1 MSNLHLWWGELL
13 LDALARAGVRQ
24 VVVSPG
30 SRSTPL
36 ALAAHRHPHLTT
48 TVVVDERCAAFV
60 ALGQARV
67 TGRPSLLLCTSG
79 TAGAHFLPAVIE
91 ASEASLPLLVL
102 TADRPPELQGRG
114 ALQTTR
120 QAGLYGS
127 FLRASWE
134 LGVPDGHPAAL
145 AGARVTAAAAVQAAL
160 DPRPGPVHLNAPFRT
175 PLEPQPED
183 PAEEALRNLVATF
196 LETPV
201 ARAGPPRRRAASDL
215 LEALAE
221 ACAAAR
227 RGIVVC
233 GPGPLRQA
241 EAAGPLAALAVRLGF
256 PVVAEAGSQLRFCA
270 PSPAPLPMELLAGGD
285 TPPHDLALVVGS
297 WPTSAAWSQV
307 LTRPGNPRPW
317 VVCEHGWVDPHN
329 CAAGVVVGEVK
340 ETLRRVAERMASGE
354 PRDGGWRTLWEE
366 TAALAA
372 RELEEAEEEERR
384 GGRLSETAAVR
395 AAVRCL
401 PGGAFLALGNSLAIR
416 EVDLACPAPGA
427 EIKVLTQ
434 RGVSGIDGGISG
446 AAGAALAGASPLLLI
461 TGDLAFQHDLGGLAT
476 AAGVPTP
483 LVILVLDNRGGR
495 IFELL
500 PVARST
506 VNEEELNSLFLTPQR
521 LEVEL
526 AARAFGVAATT
537 VTTAPELE
545 AALSQAL
552 ARHGCTVLRVVV
564 RSDDRARRRQRLREA
579 VQARW
584 RQVAR

>member
-36 ALAAHRHPHLTT
+36 ALAAHRHSRLTT

-79 TAGAHFLPAVIE
+79 TAGAHFLPAVME
-91 ASEASLPLLVL
+91 ASEANLPLLVL

-127 FLRASWE
+127 FVRGFWDV
-134 LGVPDGHPAAL
+134 GVPDPHPAAL
-145 AGARVTAAAAVQAAL
+145 AGVRVTAAAAVQATF

-183 PAEEALRNLVATF
+183 PAEEELHKRVAT
-196 LETPV
+196 LLATPV
-201 ARAGPPRRRAASDL
+201 ARAGPPRRRAAPEL
-215 LEALAE
+215 LDALAE
-221 ACAAAR
+221 AGAAAE
-227 RGIVVC
+227 RGILVC
-233 GPGPLRQA
+233 GPGPLQL
-241 EAAGPLAALAVRLGF
+241 AAAAKPLAALATHLGF
-256 PVVAEAGSQLRFCA
+256 PVVAEAGSQLRFCD
-270 PSPAPLPMELLAGGD
+270 PSPAPLPMELLAG
-285 TPPHDLALVVGS
+285 PEMPLHDFALVVGS
-297 WPTSAAWSQV
+297 WPTSAAWSQL
-307 LTRPGNPRPW
+307 LTHPDAPRPW

-329 CAAGVVVGEVK
+329 CAAGVVVGEAA
-340 ETLRRVAERMASGE
+340 ETLRRVAERSASEE
-354 PRDGGWRTLWEE
+354 PRDGSWSRLWQE
-366 TAALAA
+366 TAAFAA
-372 RELEEAEEEERR
+372 RVLEEAEEEERR

-395 AAVRCL
+395 TAVRCL
-401 PGGAFLALGNSLAIR
+401 PPGAFLALGNSLAIR

-446 AAGAALAGASPLLLI
+446 AAGAALAGAWPLLLI
-461 TGDLAFQHDLGGLAT
+461 TGDLAFQHDLGGLAI
-476 AAGVPTP
+476 AASVPTP

-506 VNEEELNSLFLTPQR
+506 VSEEELNSLFLTPQP
-521 LEVEL
+521 LELEL
-526 AARAFGVAATT
+526 AARAFGVAAAT

-552 ARHGCTVLRVVV
+552 ARSGCTVLRVVV
-564 RSDDRARRRQRLREA
+564 GSDDRARRRQRLREA

-584 RQVAR
+584 RQVTP